1 MVAIQV
7 EVATGD
13 DVHADDGVVV
23 AEVGL
28 VNFLIGDDVARRQRD
43 VHEVCV
49 ALGLPADARHATL
62 SEAFRAQFI
71 DECHREDSGVA
82 ARVPHG
88 PEGFHPSRLVE
99 GNELALGDNLI
110 GQRAEVYI
118 KASHC
123 LLGVQTP

>member
-82 ARVPHG
+82 ARVPHSS
-88 PEGFHPSRLVE
+88 EGFHPPLLVK
-99 GNELALGDNLI
+99 GYELALGDHFV
-110 GQRAEVYI
+110 GQRAEVDA
-118 KASHC
+118 KASHSVR
-123 LLGVQTP
+123 GVQTP